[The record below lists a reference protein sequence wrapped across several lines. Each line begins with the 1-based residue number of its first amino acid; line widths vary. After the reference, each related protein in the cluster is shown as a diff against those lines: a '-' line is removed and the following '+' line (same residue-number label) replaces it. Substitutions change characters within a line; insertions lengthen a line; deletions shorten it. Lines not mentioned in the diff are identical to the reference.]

1 MSEIKIG
8 YCTSTDYKS
17 RFIYKNNEE
26 YYYKSKGTNVIVN
39 IDDYEI
45 DHRKN
50 LSTRSKEE
58 LIDMVLTLAETA
70 ATMEANIEHL
80 KTANTSMN
88 TYIMCNS
95 TSNNGVTHLK

>member
-1 MSEIKIG
+1 MSEIKLG
-8 YCTSTDYKS
+8 YYTSTDYKS
-17 RFIYKNNEE
+17 RFIYKNGNDF
-26 YYYKSKGTNVIVN
+26 YYKSKGVKVIVD

-45 DHRKN
+45 DHHKN

-58 LIDMVLTLAETA
+58 LIEIILTLAQTVG
-70 ATMEANIEHL
+70 TMETSIEHL

-95 TSNNGVTHLK
+95 TSNNGVTHLR